1 MMQVQILP
9 QTPLAK
15 YLRLLCNSQF
25 ITRKRSQDGEKNCYI
40 QQGDTGLY
48 YLVNPVTVCE
58 FTGFYDTSVRRI
70 FESDIL
76 RVWHSEKPEDFTDFL
91 VYFCEP
97 TGSRVAVSLNSKL
110 EVYDLFKLT
119 LAVRYEVVDN
129 AYDNMEKIS
138 EVMLNA

>member
-1 MMQVQILP
+1 M
-9 QTPLAK
+9 
-15 YLRLLCNSQF
+15 
-25 ITRKRSQDGEKNCYI
+25 
-40 QQGDTGLY
+40 Y

>member
-1 MMQVQILP
+1 MREILFKAK
-9 QTPLAK
+9 QTNNARWVEGYFFK
-15 YLRLLCNSQF
+15 
-25 ITRKRSQDGEKNCYI
+25 DGEKNCYI

-76 RVWHSEKPEDFTDFL
+76 RVWHSEKPENFTDFL
-91 VYFCEP
+91 VYLCEP
-97 TGSRVAVSLNSKL
+97 TGNWVAVSLNSKL

-129 AYDNMEKIS
+129 AFDNMEKIS
-138 EVMLNA
+138 EEAFRKE

>member
-1 MMQVQILP
+1 MREILFR
-9 QTPLAK
+9 AK
-15 YLRLLCNSQF
+15 RTSNARWVEGYF
-25 ITRKRSQDGEKNCYI
+25 FKDDEKNYYI
-40 QQGDTGLY
+40 RQGDTDYHVYPETL
-48 YLVNPVTVCE
+48 CE
-58 FTGFYDTSVRRI
+58 FTGFYDANVRRI

-97 TGSRVAVSLNSKL
+97 TGNWVDVSINKEQ

-129 AYDNMEKIS
+129 AFDNMEKIS
-138 EVMLNA
+138 EEAFGKE

>member
-1 MMQVQILP
+1 MREILFR
-9 QTPLAK
+9 AK
-15 YLRLLCNSQF
+15 RTSNARWVEGYF
-25 ITRKRSQDGEKNCYI
+25 FKDDEKSCYI
-40 QQGDTGLY
+40 RYSDTDYHVYPETL
-48 YLVNPVTVCE
+48 CE
-58 FTGFYDTSVRRI
+58 FTGFYDANVRRI

-97 TGSRVAVSLNSKL
+97 NGNWVAVSINKEQ

-129 AYDNMEKIS
+129 AFDNMEKIS
-138 EVMLNA
+138 EEAFGKE

>member
-1 MMQVQILP
+1 MREILFKAK
-9 QTPLAK
+9 QTNNAQWIEGYFFK
-15 YLRLLCNSQF
+15 
-25 ITRKRSQDGEKNCYI
+25 DGERNCYI

-48 YLVNPVTVCE
+48 YLVEPVTVCE
-58 FTGFYDTSVRRI
+58 FTGFYDTSVRKI

-97 TGSRVAVSLNSKL
+97 TGSRVAVSMNKEQ

-119 LAVRYEVVDN
+119 LAVRYEVVGN
-129 AYDNMEKIS
+129 VYDNMEKIS
-138 EVMLNA
+138 EEAFGKE

>member
-1 MMQVQILP
+1 MREILFR
-9 QTPLAK
+9 AK
-15 YLRLLCNSQF
+15 RTSNARWVEGYF
-25 ITRKRSQDGEKNCYI
+25 FKDGEKSCYI
-40 QQGDTGLY
+40 RYGDTDYHIYPETL
-48 YLVNPVTVCE
+48 CE
-58 FTGFYDTSVRRI
+58 FTGFYDTSGKRI

-76 RVWHSEKPEDFTDFL
+76 RVWHSEKPENFTDFL

-97 TGSRVAVSLNSKL
+97 TGNWVAVSLNSKL

-138 EVMLNA
+138 EEAFGKE

>member
-1 MMQVQILP
+1 MREILFKAK
-9 QTPLAK
+9 QTNNAQWVEGYFFK
-15 YLRLLCNSQF
+15 
-25 ITRKRSQDGEKNCYI
+25 DDEKNYYI
-40 QQGDTGLY
+40 RQGDTDYHVYPETL
-48 YLVNPVTVCE
+48 CE
-58 FTGFYDTSVRRI
+58 FTGFYDANVRRI

-97 TGSRVAVSLNSKL
+97 TGNWVAVSINKEQ

-129 AYDNMEKIS
+129 AFDNMEKIS
-138 EVMLNA
+138 EEAFGKE